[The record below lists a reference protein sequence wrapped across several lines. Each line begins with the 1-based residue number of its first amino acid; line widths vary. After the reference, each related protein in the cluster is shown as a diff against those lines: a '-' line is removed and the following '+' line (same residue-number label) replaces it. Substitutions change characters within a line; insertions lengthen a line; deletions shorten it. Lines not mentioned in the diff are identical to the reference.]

1 MKLYHITALVA
12 SFTGSAMAAMP
23 TVLPE
28 FKDEKQLATWRAE
41 QQSAQ
46 ASTAATAEAMA
57 FYTGKPYLAS
67 AGGYAFKYRNY
78 KPELARWT
86 SEDPSGF
93 PDGANNNLYVN
104 NMTLNSID
112 LLGLDIYQ
120 ITNTN
125 AVAGGGHTAMLSGSG
140 SNYQIQSYGSGTSG
154 SGMSSQSSS
163 PGLSIQNFSSQS
175 AAMSAARSQGYNQQ
189 NHWNTTPSQDSAARN
204 AFSSN
209 ANSGNYQLA
218 THNCANAVTAG
229 LGAANVNHTTDTNVP
244 NLLHVANSREADDT
258 GIINVT
264 E

>member
-78 KPELARWT
+78 QPELARWT

-93 PDGANNNLYVN
+93 PDGANNILYVN
-104 NMTLNSID
+104 NKSINCID
-112 LLGLDIYQ
+112 QMGFDIFQ
-120 ITNTN
+120 ITTTSGSPN
-125 AVAGGGHTAMLSGSG
+125 GHTAMLSGSG
-140 SNYQIQSYGSGTSG
+140 SVYKIQSFGASSGIFGSSG
-154 SGMSSQSSS
+154 NG
-163 PGLSIQNFSSQS
+163 GVTTQNFSSLS
-175 AAMSAARSQGYNQQ
+175 AAMNEASRQGYNQFNQ
-189 NHWNTTPSQDSAARN
+189 WVTTSHQDTLARN
-204 AFSSN
+204 AFNVCASNGYSVSSN
-209 ANSGNYQLA
+209 
-218 THNCANAVTAG
+218 NCTNAVTAG
-229 LGAANVNHTTDTNVP
+229 LGAIGVDHDISTNIPSANHERNS
-244 NLLHVANSREADDT
+244 VASDISGLTSKFSA
-258 GIINVT
+258 T